1 VEACDQITALCR
13 GKKAQ
18 KLSIKLKKST
28 IIITKVC
35 RGKWQGILQTG
46 LEMPNEDWMS
56 LSFMLVSFV
65 PI

>member
-35 RGKWQGILQTG
+35 RGKMARNIANRIRDA
-46 LEMPNEDWMS
+46 E
-56 LSFMLVSFV
+56 
-65 PI
+65 